1 MKLTADIT
9 TNLNTQGAIDQVNKA
24 GKKALMKAIVA
35 IAGTVIKEHPWKTQ
49 TGNNSR
55 SIMYE
60 VGPGGEVA
68 KNELEGAVYSTSGYG
83 GWLEVGHGENPH
95 PRPYF
100 KPALDR
106 NKDKLPQGI
115 KSELG

>member
-9 TNLNTQGAIDQVNKA
+9 TNLNTQGAIDQVNRASKVA
-24 GKKALMKAIVA
+24 MTKAIIA
-35 IAGTVIKEHPWKTQ
+35 IANDTIKGSPYL
-49 TGNNSR
+49 TGNNRR

-83 GWLEVGHGENPH
+83 GYLETGTIHTAA
-95 PRPYF
+95 RPYM

-106 NKDKLPQGI
+106 NRGKLMEFLKAG
-115 KSELG
+115 LM